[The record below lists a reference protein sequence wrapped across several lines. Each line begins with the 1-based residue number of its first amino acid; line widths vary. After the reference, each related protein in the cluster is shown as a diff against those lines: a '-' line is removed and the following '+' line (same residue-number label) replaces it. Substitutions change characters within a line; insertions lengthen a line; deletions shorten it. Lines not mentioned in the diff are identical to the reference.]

1 MKKILLALAVC
12 LSGMVSAEE
21 IVLDLANP
29 NVPINY
35 DDTGLW
41 TDVFKNEAIVYSQEF
56 MFSHSASDWGGGSY
70 SFSGFVASKV
80 TAISASAGTDDQFG
94 CMAKGGYAGEG
105 TPFLVAYWDSYSDTP
120 DSRVC
125 EVFTSS
131 SYYTLGFYVCN
142 NPYAYY
148 AMQNGN
154 GYASKFEQGDWFKLV
169 AHGVDEFGGEVGT
182 VEYYLADYRSQNSD
196 EWTLN
201 DSWEWVDLR
210 SLGKVMSV
218 YFTME
223 SSDTGD
229 YGMNTPAYF
238 CLDKYTVS
246 DEKPS
251 SVEEATAAAVKA
263 YYNRAEGAVRVESA
277 EPVMAAVYNMNGA
290 LVMQQLVEGTASLD
304 MTACPA
310 GVYVVRCGQQSVKI
324 VK

>member
-1 MKKILLALAVC
+1 MKKILLALAVL
-12 LSGMVSAEE
+12 LSGMASAEE
-21 IVLDLANP
+21 IVLDLSNP
-29 NVPINY
+29 NEPLEY
-35 DDTGLW
+35 DENGVW
-41 TDVFKNEAIVYSQEF
+41 TNAYNDVSIVYSQEF
-56 MFSHSASDWGGGSY
+56 MFSHSCPY
-70 SFSGFVASKV
+70 ENYFNGFVASKV
-80 TAISASAGTDDQFG
+80 TAISASGNYDDQFG

-105 TPFLVAYWDSYSDTP
+105 TPYLVAYWDSYSDAP

-125 EVFTSS
+125 EVYSSS

-142 NPYAYY
+142 SPYAYY
-148 AMQNGN
+148 AIQNGN
-154 GYASKFEQGDWFKLV
+154 GYANKFEQGDWFKLI
-169 AHGVDEFGGEVGT
+169 AHGADEFGEEVGS
-182 VEYYLADYRSQNSD
+182 VEYYLADYRSENPD
-196 EWTLN
+196 EWKLN

-210 SLGKVMSV
+210 SLGKVLSV

-229 YGMNTPAYF
+229 YGINTPVYF

-251 SVEEATAAAVKA
+251 SVEEATAAAVKV